1 MNLYLLICAV
11 LERVMLERWKKAI
24 DNDKISG
31 ALLTDLSK
39 AFDCIN
45 HELLI
50 AKINGYGFSKVHLA
64 HGMILF

>member
-1 MNLYLLICAV
+1 MNSHLSPYLCGFRKTYSAQYCLIA
-11 LERVMLERWKKAI
+11 MLERWKKALGKKHI
-24 DNDKISG
+24 AG

-50 AKINGYGFSKVHLA
+50 AK
-64 HGMILF
+64 